1 MEKIINIEINDLKYL
16 YSQLSLAI
24 DCLHTDIKNLE
35 EELEILL
42 QYWKGEAQKIFI
54 NNLKNEPKEKTI
66 KRINLTLNNGHHS
79 VYDHIMI
86 NLNIQ
91 NIPKIL
97 AISLP
102 LNK

>member
-54 NNLKNEPKEKTI
+54 NNLKNDIDELKELAKSYSNYCGLVKFSI
-66 KRINLTLNNGHHS
+66 AEYISDNDEAIRI
-79 VYDHIMI
+79 I
-86 NLNIQ
+86 N
-91 NIPKIL
+91 KI
-97 AISLP
+97 
-102 LNK
+102 